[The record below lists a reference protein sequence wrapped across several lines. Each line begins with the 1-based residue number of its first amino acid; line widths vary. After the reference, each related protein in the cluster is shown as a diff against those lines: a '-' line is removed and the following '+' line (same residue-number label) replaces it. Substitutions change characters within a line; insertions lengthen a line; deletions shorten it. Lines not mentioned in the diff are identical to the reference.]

1 MLYINCSCIVNIIIM
16 FTNKHKDKLFL
27 YLQKKIKGRHTPPLA
42 PDLSMVKR
50 YGGSRYVNQRSGGI
64 EFVYITSN
72 VNCTQIKFMI
82 GSVCKNKA
90 CRKHLQRVNY
100 IFRVCT
106 VNNVQRVNYIYRVC
120 TVNNKKDVEKSSEK
134 LFDLFLIKYFW
145 QCINSL
151 QKN

>member
-1 MLYINCSCIVNIIIM
+1 M
-16 FTNKHKDKLFL
+16 FTNKHKENLFL
-27 YLQKKIKGRHTPPLA
+27 DLQKKIKGRHTPPLA